1 MLLYSTVIPLD
12 PRTKKNHT
20 QIVGSG
26 SRCPVCRKPAR
37 QYVRQSAASTKFAF
51 DAAKFL
57 TNRPPAPIQGPVHLI
72 YRLFMQTRRRV
83 DDLNLYENIDDILV
97 ENHILSDDNIRIIRC
112 RDGSCVRYDK
122 ENPRVEIEIHDLE
135 GVETFGLE

>member
-1 MLLYSTVIPLD
+1 MLLYSASIPID
-12 PRTKKNHT
+12 PRTKKNHM

-26 SRCPVCRKPAR
+26 PRCPVCKKPSR
-37 QYVRQSAASTKFAF
+37 QYVRQSAASSKFAF
-51 DAAKFL
+51 DAAHFL
-57 TNRPPAPIQGPVHLI
+57 LNRPPAPIQGPVHLV
-72 YRLFMQTRRRV
+72 YRLYMHTRRRV

-97 ENHILSDDNIRIIRC
+97 ENRILADDSIRVIRC

-135 GVETFGLE
+135 GVEDFALE